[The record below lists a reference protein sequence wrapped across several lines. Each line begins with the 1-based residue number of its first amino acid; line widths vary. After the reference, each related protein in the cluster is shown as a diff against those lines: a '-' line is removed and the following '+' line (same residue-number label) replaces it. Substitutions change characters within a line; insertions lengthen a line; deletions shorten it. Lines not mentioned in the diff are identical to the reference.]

1 MGSLRSVLAIA
12 LADFR
17 QRSRSYSFLVIL
29 ALTVFSAWR
38 LVPDA
43 GSTRAPMHFD
53 DVRALN
59 TAAGIGGSVAAMCAL
74 WLFFVG
80 FYLVSNAVRRD
91 EETGVGQIIATTQV
105 GKATYLFGKALSNLA
120 VLLAILAAVSATLV
134 LVLAVKG
141 EGGGWDLAQLW
152 LPLWLLVP
160 PSLALVAALAVVA
173 EVVLPRLRGLVSV
186 GYFFLWTFV
195 LMLPL
200 VIFKAVP
207 LATPAGQVT
216 DLFAM
221 RTVVAAM
228 ETDLRAVKPDHR
240 EMEVQINFPFSDRVG
255 RTFEFKGF
263 HGVFPLWL
271 YRFAWF
277 GAAALLVALAAV
289 PFRRFDP
296 AARRVGRGR
305 RGPPS
310 AGVPSGEEAVAAWD
324 RPVAL
329 PAVETRSPF
338 LGLLQ
343 SELRLMLHGRSRW
356 WWLVTAGLLVASAAA
371 PLAIAHR
378 YVLPG
383 LWFWQVLVLSQ
394 LGAREVSSRT
404 TEIVFAA
411 PSPLVRQLPAAL
423 AAGLGLTLALGAP
436 VLVRQLLT
444 GQPGAAL
451 GVAAGALFLPALA
464 LAAGTWTNGTKLF
477 EVALTVLWY
486 GAMNDA
492 PPLDFAGGLAGPEP
506 SPTVLAYL
514 GLGVLFALLAVPGRL
529 KQLRGM

>member
-29 ALTVFSAWR
+29 ALTVFAAWR

-53 DVRALN
+53 DFRPLN

-91 EETGVGQIIATTQV
+91 EETGVGQIIATTRV

-120 VLLAILAAVSATLV
+120 VLLAILGAVSLTLV
-134 LVLAVKG
+134 LVFAVKG
-141 EGGGWDLAQLW
+141 EGGGWDLVQLW

-173 EVVLPRLRGLVSV
+173 EVMLPRLRGLVSV

-195 LMLPL
+195 LMLPM
-200 VIFKAVP
+200 VILKTVP
-207 LATPAGQVT
+207 LATPTAQIS
-216 DLFAM
+216 DLFAL
-221 RTVVAAM
+221 RTVVVAM
-228 ETDLRAVKPDHR
+228 ETDLRVVKPDHR
-240 EMEVQINFPFSDRVG
+240 EMEVQINFPFTDRVG
-255 RTFEFKGF
+255 RTFEFRGF
-263 HGVFPLWL
+263 RGVFPLWL
-271 YRFAWF
+271 FRFAWF
-277 GAAALLVALAAV
+277 GVAALLVALAAI

-296 AARRVGRGR
+296 AGAVTGRGR
-305 RGPPS
+305 RAPPS
-310 AGVPSGEEAVAAWD
+310 EGAAATAEAPPVWD

-338 LGLLQ
+338 LTLLQ

-356 WWLVTAGLLVASAAA
+356 WWLVTAALLIATAAA
-371 PLAIAHR
+371 PLPIAHR
-378 YVLPG
+378 YILPG
-383 LWFWQVLVLSQ
+383 LWFWQVLALSP
-394 LGAREVSSRT
+394 LGSREVSSRT

-411 PSPLVRQLPAAL
+411 PRPLGRQLPAAL
-423 AAGLGLTLALGAP
+423 AAGLGLTLVLGAP
-436 VLVRQLLT
+436 VLARQLVA
-444 GQPGAAL
+444 GQPGSAL
-451 GVAAGALFLPALA
+451 GVLAGALFLPALA
-464 LAAGTWTNGTKLF
+464 LAAGTWTNGSRLF
-477 EVALTVLWY
+477 EVLFTVLWY

-492 PPLDFAGGLAGPEP
+492 PPLDFAGALAGVEP

-514 GLGVLFALLAVPGRL
+514 GIGLLLALLAVPGRL